1 MSTYCSIASDINL
14 YLAIRKDWS
23 ALSPGERNCVGVA
36 QLLIF
41 AGDDAAAPRHKMVHV
56 LRVDVSV
63 PTLAHPASP
72 WAHAHFGKL
81 Q

>member
-1 MSTYCSIASDINL
+1 
-14 YLAIRKDWS
+14 
-23 ALSPGERNCVGVA
+23 VGVA